1 MSLQIIVFQIQF
13 TAWQMIIDYKIS
25 RFVTAYQLYFE
36 KSFMIVYELTI
47 G

>member
-36 KSFMIVYELTI
+36 NRL
-47 G
+47 